1 MKSKY
6 GSLAFLCVMVML
18 VSFIETK
25 KMNLERESEMY
36 MTTAN
41 ESKIKAGCFYVVKDK
56 QGVDSIIVT
65 KKNY

>member
-6 GSLAFLCVMVML
+6 SALAFLCVVVLL
-18 VSFIETK
+18 VSFIGTK

-41 ESKIKAGCFYVVKDK
+41 EAHIKAGCFYVVKDK
-56 QGVDSIIVT
+56 QGVDSLIVT